1 MGNGLCRIL
10 VPVINMSPDG
20 LETGGGPSRTLALP
34 SQNNSYGYR
43 RPRAGRN
50 EQ

>member
-1 MGNGLCRIL
+1 MMLNGLCRIL

-20 LETGGGPSRTLALP
+20 PDTGNEPSRALALP

-43 RPRAGRN
+43 RS
-50 EQ
+50 